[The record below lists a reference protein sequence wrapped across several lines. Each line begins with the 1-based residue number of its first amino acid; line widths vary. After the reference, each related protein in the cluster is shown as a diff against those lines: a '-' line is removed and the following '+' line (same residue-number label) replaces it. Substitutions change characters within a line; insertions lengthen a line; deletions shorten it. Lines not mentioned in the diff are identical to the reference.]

1 MSVLLRFQSL
11 SSRIKECRYIF
22 SCCKLCIK
30 PRKVDTFEVVSVFTR
45 VLARITRENKD
56 RLPRSTLRFW
66 DWADPKQLEIQRKCT
81 YINGFN
87 DSLSGYLVI
96 HSDLRWMVQN
106 AKHQPQY
113 SSSSVPQWSSGP
125 RSTLC
130 PYRPTFF
137 LIPYSPKLIVVKGT
151 AKESI

>member
-1 MSVLLRFQSL
+1 MELINAIQWGHLGL
-11 SSRIKECRYIF
+11 STWIHCTQEKIKIDCRVPHYDFGI
-22 SCCKLCIK
+22 
-30 PRKVDTFEVVSVFTR
+30 
-45 VLARITRENKD
+45 
-56 RLPRSTLRFW
+56 
-66 DWADPKQLEIQRKCT
+66 WADPKQLETQRKCT

-96 HSDLRWMVQN
+96 HSDLRWMVPN

-137 LIPYSPKLIVVKGT
+137 LIPYSPKLNVVKET
-151 AKESI
+151 AKELSVSPNHIYRMISAGNIKIINNK